1 MIDYESFRQILSPLG
16 LPPISRRA
24 YGQLAVYAQ
33 MLCEKNKVTNL
44 TAIRDEDEVWV
55 RHFADSLAVYAAQ
68 KSLPDRL
75 IDVGCGAGFPGL
87 PLKIL
92 ADDLRGNSTTAL
104 TLLDATR
111 KKIDFLA
118 EVCAELRLEN
128 VAPVNARAEELAADK
143 AHREQYDWAVSRAVA
158 DLRIL
163 AELSLPFV
171 RVGGKFVPHKSD
183 RSDEEIDA
191 AKGAIAKLGGR
202 LTDQHVYTISP
213 DAPSSRVLTIVKHAA
228 SPAEF
233 PRAYARIKAKPL
245 R

>member
-1 MIDYESFRQILSPLG
+1 MLTHEQFSQILAPLG
-16 LPPISRRA
+16 LPALSETAYRRFA
-24 YGQLAVYAQ
+24 IYAE
-33 MLCEKNKVTNL
+33 MLCEKNKVMNL

-68 KSLPDRL
+68 KELPARL

-87 PLKIL
+87 PMKIL
-92 ADDLRGNSTTAL
+92 ADDLRGDDATKL

-118 EVCAELRLEN
+118 EVCKALGLKN
-128 VAPVNARAEELAADK
+128 VTPISGRAEDVAAK
-143 AHREQYDWAVSRAVA
+143 AAHREQYDWAVSRAVA

-191 AKGAIAKLGGR
+191 ARGAIAKLGGS
-202 LTDQHVYTISP
+202 LVAQHVYTISP
-213 DAPSSRVLTIVKHAA
+213 NAPSSRVLTIAKHAA
-228 SPAEF
+228 SPKEF
-233 PRAYARIKAKPL
+233 PRAYARIKARPL
-245 R
+245 A